1 MTGQNLVKTH
11 LCVASVSDKSSSAA
25 VIPQQIK
32 ASSREMAKK
41 AEEGLEESVSKL
53 VDISTKLEQDQ
64 METGVDEKEWVSLF
78 YHRNFMILWVQFL
91 MLKHHISSCCFL

>member
-1 MTGQNLVKTH
+1 MLALSGSNNNNNGKSKQQ
-11 LCVASVSDKSSSAA
+11 ASKQQDLASNFSAPASTANNVSASDSSAA

-41 AEEGLEESVSKL
+41 AEEGLEQSVSNL

-64 METGVDEKEWVSLF
+64 METGVDEKEW
-78 YHRNFMILWVQFL
+78 NEDE
-91 MLKHHISSCCFL
+91 